1 MEKDVEKEYKQFFK
15 NRLVNVSQKLK
26 QETLEEMK
34 KCLLE
39 KDASITISAD
49 ITNIKL
55 ISLME
60 DKGIITMEN
69 CACLASIFHRTGQ
82 SDLIE
87 KLPRKCKYFLSCYSI
102 KTQLYP
108 PSLYFVEG
116 CVKYYTEIIEQG
128 LYHKKKKRK
137 KAKII
142 VI

>member
-1 MEKDVEKEYKQFFK
+1 MQPKSKTCIKKSWKKISEVSEFSIWPNAWGQEFDVDMEKDVEKEYKQFFK

-102 KTQLYP
+102 KT
-108 PSLYFVEG
+108 
-116 CVKYYTEIIEQG
+116 
-128 LYHKKKKRK
+128 
-137 KAKII
+137 
-142 VI
+142 